1 MQILCGECGRT
12 SEIEDHLADKSPAC
26 PHCGRE
32 IANFTDKG
40 APAHYTP
47 QKYNDADDGGFASMV
62 QRQISR
68 KLVVTCG
75 ACGENL
81 KSSRRMIG
89 KKVKCPSCNK
99 KILVPIPREEELPD
113 GVRTRIVG
121 MDLRVAELEPE
132 LEEALA
138 DEVLPTAELIRRG
151 PAMWVWL
158 ALAVALGAAAGI
170 VIWAMAT

>member
-1 MQILCGECGRT
+1 MQLLCGKCGRT
-12 SEIEDHLADKSPAC
+12 SEIEDHLPDKGFAC
-26 PHCGRE
+26 PHCGHE
-32 IANFTDKG
+32 MANFIDKA
-40 APAHYTP
+40 APSRYSP
-47 QKYNDADDGGFASMV
+47 QKHDHADDGGFAGIV

-75 ACGENL
+75 ACGTNL

-99 KILVPIPREEELPD
+99 KILVPIPKEEELPD

-121 MDLRVAELEPE
+121 MDLRIADLEPE

-138 DEVLPTAELIRRG
+138 DEELPTAQLIRRG

-158 ALAVALGAAAGI
+158 AVAAALGAIAGI
-170 VIWAMAT
+170 TIWAMAT